1 MPHESGNEHH
11 AHPADEPAAP
21 GVPAYGPARLRR
33 SKHRKR
39 KRALRWI
46 AGGALGLTLVGGG
59 GVAYAWQHL
68 NGNIK
73 GTDVDA
79 ALGSNRPDEQHDG
92 AMNILLLGSDSRAG
106 THGEYGSGV
115 MGARADTAMVLHVD
129 KTHKK
134 ASVVSIPRDTEVD
147 RPTCKTSH
155 GDVQAE
161 HKAVFNSSYALGG
174 PACTVKTVEKM
185 SGVRMDHYLEVDFK
199 GFQKMIDELGGVD
212 ITTRNAIHDS
222 NSGLSLD
229 SGKHR
234 LKGKDALALVR
245 TRHGVG
251 DGSDLG
257 RIQLQQAFIKAL
269 IHRADTVDPLGSPSK
284 SYALADTATKSIS
297 ADSELASADKLLG
310 LAKELKGISPDRT
323 TMVTLPV
330 TYDAQDAGRV
340 LPLEKASHRVWKAL
354 RHDQPISKKA
364 TQGSVG
370 DRTDSP
376 VVSSGAG
383 A

>member
-1 MPHESGNEHH
+1 MPHESGNEHQ
-11 AHPADEPAAP
+11 ADPADASA
-21 GVPAYGPARLRR
+21 VPAYGPARVRR
-33 SKHRKR
+33 SRHRRR
-39 KRALRWI
+39 KSALRWI
-46 AGGALGLTLVGGG
+46 AWGTLGVALVGGG

-73 GTDVDA
+73 GTDVNA
-79 ALGSNRPDEQHDG
+79 ALGDDRPGEQHNG

-106 THGEYGSGV
+106 THGQYGSGV
-115 MGARADTAMVLHVD
+115 VGARADTAMVLHVD

-134 ASVVSIPRDTEVD
+134 ASVVSIPRDTMVN
-147 RPTCKTSH
+147 RPSCDKPH
-155 GDVQAE
+155 GGTVPAAKQAM
-161 HKAVFNSSYALGG
+161 FNSSYALGG
-174 PACTVKTVEKM
+174 PSCTVKTVEQM

-199 GFQKMIDELGGVD
+199 GFQKLIDELGGVD
-212 ITTRNAIHDS
+212 ITTRKAIDDH

-234 LKGKDALALVR
+234 LDGKDALALVR

-269 IHRADTVDPLGSPSK
+269 IHRADTVDPLGSPAK

-297 ADSELASADKLLG
+297 ADSELASANKLVGLG
-310 LAKELKGISPDRT
+310 KELKGISPDRT
-323 TMVTLPV
+323 TMVTMPV

-340 LPLEKASHRVWKAL
+340 LPLQKASHRVWQAL
-354 RHDQPISKKA
+354 RGDQPIPESA
-364 TQGSVG
+364 THDSVG

-376 VVSSGAG
+376 VVSGS
-383 A
+383 

>member
-1 MPHESGNEHH
+1 MPHDSGNEPQ
-11 AHPADEPAAP
+11 AHPDDPP
-21 GVPAYGPARLRR
+21 VVPAYGPARLRR

-68 NGNIK
+68 NGNIE
-73 GTDVDA
+73 GTDVDS
-79 ALGSNRPDEQHDG
+79 ALGKNRPHDRHDG
-92 AMNILLLGSDSRAG
+92 AMNILLLGSDSRKG

-115 MGARADTAMVLHVD
+115 LGARADTAMVLHVD
-129 KTHKK
+129 KSHKK
-134 ASVVSIPRDTEVD
+134 ASVVSIPRDTVVD
-147 RPTCKTSH
+147 RPACKTSSGSAPAAH
-155 GDVQAE
+155 D
-161 HKAVFNSSYALGG
+161 AVFNSSYAVGG
-174 PACTVKTVEKM
+174 PACTMKTVEKM

-199 GFQKMIDELGGVD
+199 GFQKLIGELGGVD
-212 ITTRNAIHDS
+212 ITARTAIHDT

-229 SGKHR
+229 AGKHR

-269 IHRADTVDPLGSPSK
+269 IHRVETVDPLGSPSK

-297 ADSELASADKLLG
+297 ADSDLASADKLLSLG
-310 LAKELKGISPDRT
+310 QELKGISPDRT

-340 LPLEKASHRVWKAL
+340 LPIEKASQHVWTAL
-354 RHDQPISKKA
+354 RHDRPIPEKA
-364 TQGSVG
+364 THGSVG

-376 VVSSGAG
+376 VVGAG